1 MLPKSSIIRIAKPT
15 INLCEITRMY
25 IEGLGFELLG
35 EFNNHN
41 GFDGRIIG
49 HKNHC
54 YHLEFTYHHNSQLL
68 ENHIRITC
76 SCFISKTRSN
86 GRVFVVQWNQQV
98 LLECHHLTLTGMKKV
113 KPTKTST
120 EIELSYKILNGQNKD
135 VEFLN
140 S

>member
-68 ENHIRITC
+68 EKPHPDNLFVFYIEHQEQWESVCRSMESAGFIRVSSFNPYWDEKGQT
-76 SCFISKTRSN
+76 
-86 GRVFVVQWNQQV
+86 
-98 LLECHHLTLTGMKKV
+98 
-113 KPTKTST
+113 
-120 EIELSYKILNGQNKD
+120 YKDIDGNRIVIQNS
-135 VEFLN
+135 EW
-140 S
+140 SE